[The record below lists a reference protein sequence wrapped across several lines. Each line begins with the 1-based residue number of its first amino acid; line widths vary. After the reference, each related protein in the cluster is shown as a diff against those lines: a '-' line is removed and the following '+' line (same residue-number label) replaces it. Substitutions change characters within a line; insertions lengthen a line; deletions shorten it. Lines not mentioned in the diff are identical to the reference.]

1 MMAGTDGSF
10 CARCGASVGPGAY
23 FCPRCGTSIPV
34 VPAGAQTTVAA
45 APGGPLGADSA
56 ALLDALRHATLGDY
70 EILAE
75 LGRGGMATVYL
86 AHDVALDR
94 KVAIKVLAP
103 ALLAMGEGMVERFK
117 REARTAAALSHPHI
131 IPIYA
136 VRESDRV
143 LYFVMQY
150 VQGRALDS
158 IIRDVGPLPIPMVQT
173 ILAQVGDALSY
184 AHRHGIIHR
193 DIKSA
198 NIMLDDEGRAVV
210 TDFGIAKV
218 VQAQGLTVTGVTVG
232 TPTYM
237 SPEQAATL
245 EVTGASDQYSL
256 GVVAYEMVTGRLPF
270 QGDTTMW
277 VMYAHFNEP
286 PRPVT
291 ELRPDCP
298 PNLAAAVMRML
309 EKEPSR
315 RWPSMDDVVAVSG
328 RPSLQHDDPIRSQM
342 ITLAKTGGR
351 AQLLAQ
357 LKTPTSPIALSKP
370 LPRPAAAAIPRARR
384 VSGLGWALATVVA
397 GVALWWAVPRLVSR
411 PPPSPPV
418 ASRPAPAPDTL
429 VPSSGAAPGPAQ
441 QPPVPRATAPRESP
455 RVRPPAGAA
464 AESTSRAA
472 GGGGAQREDSLVRS
486 LRARAL
492 AAMSRAIEAGALP
505 ADLAKGDTVYRG
517 AESLAVQGRLS
528 EAMVQLATAASL
540 WTEAERQSRS
550 RVARDTPRARAAE
563 PPARPPVTHPP
574 PNPRVEIET
583 GIAAYARAL
592 ESRDLSEVRRVY
604 PGLTP
609 TQRDFW
615 RQFFLGVRKLQTSLT
630 VTALA
635 VNGDTAQ
642 ASVSAVY
649 DYVNNTTGQNM
660 RQTDAFRATFVQ
672 DSTGW
677 RLTAIR

>member
-1 MMAGTDGSF
+1 MAHGG
-10 CARCGASVGPGAY
+10 
-23 FCPRCGTSIPV
+23 
-34 VPAGAQTTVAA
+34 PAGA
-45 APGGPLGADSA
+45 DSI
-56 ALLDALRHATLGDY
+56 ALLDALRKATLGDY

-86 AHDVALDR
+86 AHDVALGR

-103 ALLAMGEGMVERFK
+103 ALLLMGEGMVERFK
-117 REARTAAALSHPHI
+117 REARTVAGLSHPHI

-158 IIRDVGPLPIPMVQT
+158 IIRDVGPLPAPMVRT

-193 DIKSA
+193 DIKPA

-218 VQAQGLTVTGVTVG
+218 VQAEGLTVTGVTVG

-237 SPEQAATL
+237 SPEQCATL

-270 QGDTTMW
+270 RGDTMMS

-286 PRPVT
+286 PRPVI

-298 PNLAAAVMRML
+298 ADLAAAVMRML
-309 EKEPSR
+309 EKEPRR
-315 RWPSMDDVVAVSG
+315 RWPSLDDVVAVCG
-328 RPSLQHDDPIRSQM
+328 QPSLHHDDPTRSQM

-351 AQLLAQ
+351 AELLAR

-370 LPRPAAAAIPRARR
+370 VARPAAAAIPPPPARR
-384 VSGLGWALATVVA
+384 VSGLWWTLAAVLI
-397 GVALWWAVPRLVSR
+397 GVALWWVIPRLVSR
-411 PPPSPPV
+411 PPPSPPTV
-418 ASRPAPAPDTL
+418 SRPDAGPDTL
-429 VPSSGAAPGPAQ
+429 VAPPRAIPGAVKLL
-441 QPPVPRATAPRESP
+441 PPPPPRATAPRESL
-455 RVRPPAGAA
+455 RVRPPAT
-464 AESTSRAA
+464 ESTLRAA
-472 GGGGAQREDSLVRS
+472 GGVGAQREDSLVRP
-486 LRARAL
+486 LRATAL

-540 WTEAERQSRS
+540 WTEAERVS
-550 RVARDTPRARAAE
+550 RARAARDTLRARLAE
-563 PPARPPVTHPP
+563 PPPPARPAVTTPP
-574 PNPRVEIET
+574 ANPREEIET
-583 GIAAYARAL
+583 EIAAYARAL
-592 ESRDLSEVRRVY
+592 QSGDLSEVRRVY

-615 RQFFLGVRKLQTSLT
+615 RRFFLEVRRLQASLT
-630 VTALA
+630 ITALA

-649 DYVNNTTGQNM
+649 DYVNNTTGRTV

-672 DSTGW
+672 DSTRW
-677 RLTAIR
+677 RLTFIH